1 MGLSERRT
9 CEIVNYRSRRPPD
22 TELRSLV
29 GKITQP
35 RQSGEVERKVSLCAS
50 GGRDDAQAPRVS
62 TPCSVSCGCKASL
75 PIRRAG
81 APDHPSWLRPHA
93 PAPPNDLLFREPR
106 FISPSLRREGWDVNI
121 KRTHRIYNELGLQG
135 KAFPKLQ
142 VNEHKVAR
150 ARAPQWRTK
159 SLSHSSEASPWP
171 PHRVHVVDDF
181 VLYFQAK
188 QRAHCRRL
196 HKRDYARVAV
206 PSDAHTPAKLPL
218 WTDDYCEFYS
228 HFGLKLR
235 SPREFMLLSA

>member
-1 MGLSERRT
+1 LA
-9 CEIVNYRSRRPPD
+9 RSRSRARAV
-22 TELRSLV
+22 RS
-29 GKITQP
+29 
-35 RQSGEVERKVSLCAS
+35 R
-50 GGRDDAQAPRVS
+50 GRSHSAQAAGATTRKRL
-62 TPCSVSCGCKASL
+62 GY
-75 PIRRAG
+75 RRLVRSPAVVKRRFPYAG

-196 HKRDYARVAV
+196 QKRDYARVAV

-235 SPREFMLLSA
+235 SPWEFMLLSA